1 MVYNLNSRGPDTLT
15 QTYRGKHQ
23 CTLKERRHL
32 KKKKKKDLYYSFV
45 CVRERSY
52 RDQNRESLDCLEL
65 ELMVVM
71 IWVQGAVVGNSER
84 I

>member
-1 MVYNLNSRGPDTLT
+1 MHIKR
-15 QTYRGKHQ
+15 KK
-23 CTLKERRHL
+23 TLKKE
-32 KKKKKKDLYYSFV
+32 KKKKIYTTLLCV

>member
-1 MVYNLNSRGPDTLT
+1 MHTKRKKTF
-15 QTYRGKHQ
+15 K
-23 CTLKERRHL
+23 KE
-32 KKKKKKDLYYSFV
+32 KKKDLYYSFV